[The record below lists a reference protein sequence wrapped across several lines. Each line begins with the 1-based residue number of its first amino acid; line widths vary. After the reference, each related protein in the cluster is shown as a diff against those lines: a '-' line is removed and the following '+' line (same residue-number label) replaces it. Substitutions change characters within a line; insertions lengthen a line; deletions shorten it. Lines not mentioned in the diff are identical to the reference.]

1 MKRSTAR
8 YDKTVWILIFG
19 GLLVLGPGFALLRA
33 DEPWGWLV
41 VVAGGA
47 AALVG
52 VVLVYVR
59 SRMPDPSEP

>member
-1 MKRSTAR
+1 LKRSKLR
-8 YDKTVWILIFG
+8 YDKTVWSLIFG

-41 VVAGGA
+41 VAAGGA
-47 AALVG
+47 ATLVG

-59 SRMPDPSEP
+59 SRMPDPSES